1 MSSGDVLGI
10 STSGLLATQRG
21 LSTAGHNIANA
32 TTPGYS
38 RQRIDLQPRPP
49 QIFGNGALGT
59 GVVVSNVDRVYNE
72 FLVDQVREN
81 TSSSKYLDKTY
92 EYTRQVDNMLA
103 DPKAGL
109 APAMSNF
116 FEAVNGVANEP
127 SSTAARE
134 VMMGASRNLADR
146 FGYLYNRFEG
156 LREASNKDLY
166 TMVSE
171 VNQIANAI
179 ADVNKAIVR
188 AREVANKPPND
199 LLDQRDRLVQELSE
213 KVDVRVT
220 TQEDGRMNV
229 FIGNGQTLVIGDIA
243 SKIDAAPNEHDA
255 SKLEVLFK
263 GQGSDIVITQF
274 LGGGQLGGISK
285 FRNEVLEPAQNELG
299 RIAIGIA
306 KSFNDQHRLGM
317 DMNNSLGED
326 FFSQLNKLAPQV
338 LNSKQNKGDIE
349 LGAEINDEGKLTTSN
364 YSLIFKQGE
373 YELLRLDDNKIM
385 GRFRDFPQKI
395 SADGFSIF
403 VKRGSTV
410 QEGDR
415 FIIQPTRRGADLFKV
430 LTTSVD
436 KIAAASPVRA
446 EADIDNIGNAS
457 ITVTQITD
465 TTTPSFNGKP
475 GELSPPYVVR
485 FVDDDHFVI
494 SDNTGKPVKVKMAAV
509 ADDPTISIHGDRRLT
524 KMAQDANAKSQGV
537 DSSSDDGKNDD
548 NNKVSKKAPNER
560 RFRDDNEQAAMA
572 EGVVEGPIQ
581 YNRRKGVEV
590 LPTPGG
596 IDRGFHIRLD
606 GDPKAGDMFRI
617 EFNNDASSDNR
628 NILTLAE
635 LQTKPVLMDGKSD
648 YAQTYGQL
656 VSRVGS
662 KTHEL
667 DINRSAQK
675 ILLDQAI
682 NEKESSSGV
691 NLDEEAADIVRFQN
705 QYHANAQVIATAN
718 QMLNTLMDTFR
729 R

>member
-1 MSSGDVLGI
+1 MAGGDLLGI
-10 STSGLLATQRG
+10 STSGLLASQRA
-21 LSTAGHNIANA
+21 LTTSGHNIANA

-38 RQRIDLQPRPP
+38 KQRVDLQPRPP
-49 QIFGNGALGT
+49 QIFGNGAMGT
-59 GVVVSNVDRVYNE
+59 GVDVTNVDRVYNE
-72 FLVDQVREN
+72 FLVDQVRDN

-92 EYTRQVDNMLA
+92 EYTSQVDNMLA
-103 DPKAGL
+103 DPQAGL
-109 APAMSNF
+109 APAVSNF

-134 VMMGASRNLADR
+134 VMLGASRNLADR

-156 LREASNKDLY
+156 LREASNKDLH
-166 TMVSE
+166 TMVNE

-179 ADVNKAIVR
+179 ADINKAIVR
-188 AREVANKPPND
+188 SREIANKTPND
-199 LLDQRDRLVQELSE
+199 LLDQRDRLIQELSE
-213 KVDVRVT
+213 KIDVRVT

-229 FIGNGQTLVIGDIA
+229 FIGNGQTLVIGDVA

-299 RIAIGIA
+299 RIAIGIS

-317 DMNNSLGED
+317 DMNNELGED
-326 FFSQLNKLAPQV
+326 FFAQLNKLAPQV
-338 LNSKQNKGDIE
+338 LGSKQNRGDLDI
-349 LGAEINDEGKLTTSN
+349 GAEITDEGKLTTSN
-364 YSLIFKQGE
+364 YSLIYRKGE
-373 YELLRLDDNKIM
+373 YELLRLDDNKIIS
-385 GRFRDFPQKI
+385 RFHDFPQQI
-395 SADGFSIF
+395 TADGFSLFI
-403 VKRGSTV
+403 KHGASV

-415 FIIQPTRRGADLFKV
+415 FLIQPTRRGADFFKV

-446 EADIDNIGNAS
+446 EADIDNIGNAK
-457 ITVTQITD
+457 ITVTQIKD
-465 TTTPSFNGKP
+465 TATTSFTTQQ

-485 FVDDDHFVI
+485 FVDDDHFLI
-494 SDNTGKPVKVKMAAV
+494 LDNTGKPVKVKMSAV
-509 ADDPTISIHGDRRLT
+509 ADDPNISIHGDKRLEKADST
-524 KMAQDANAKSQGV
+524 TEGDKSV
-537 DSSSDDGKNDD
+537 TADKKSST
-548 NNKVSKKAPNER
+548 AYTER
-560 RFRDDNEQAAMA
+560 HFRDDNERAAAA
-572 EGVVEGPIQ
+572 EAVIEGPIL
-581 YNRRKGVEV
+581 YDRRKGVAV

-617 EFNNDASSDNR
+617 EYNSDASSDNR
-628 NILTLAE
+628 NVLALAE

-667 DINRSAQK
+667 DINRQAQK
-675 ILLDQAI
+675 LLLDQAM
-682 NEKESSSGV
+682 NEKESASGV
-691 NLDEEAADIVRFQN
+691 NLDEEAADVVRFQK
-705 QYHANAQVIATAN
+705 QYQANAQVIATAN